1 MAKNPD
7 HPKKPVKTPKSKA
20 HRPDVQPIG
29 PALAELL
36 NPAINRGD
44 AGLGS
49 GTGLQPPPD
58 NSWDRRSGGEA
69 AAHRA
74 RASTRGTSEDVAKR
88 DASVTPTTPRGSP
101 PPNLP
106 PQAGEGSRRL
116 APNDERDFPADSPPA
131 SPLPLAGQSLPPTGS
146 GGQGGGASAKQGF
159 DEAPQANYGT
169 AATIPALDPE
179 LARQL
184 GFTTEEED
192 AAALARPPR
201 NKMEAL
207 GVAATADAL
216 ENLIRE
222 GRPEFKGEDGQVKI
236 WTPHRPP
243 RPEKSEG
250 GVRFVI
256 KSEYEPKGDQP
267 TAIKELVEG
276 ISRQDRTQVLL
287 GVTGS
292 GKTYTMAKVIE
303 ATQRPAIILA
313 PNKTLAA
320 QLYGEFKSFF
330 PDNAVEY
337 FVSYY
342 DYYQPEAYVPRTDT
356 YIEKDSSI
364 NEQIDRM
371 RHSATRAL
379 LERDDVIIVASVSCI
394 YGIGS
399 VETYTAMTFALK
411 KGERIDQ
418 RQLIADLVALQ
429 YKRTQADFTRG
440 TFRVRGDVIDIF
452 PAHYEDRAWRVN
464 LFGDVVENIEEF
476 DPLTGHKQDE
486 LEFIKIYANS
496 HYVTPRPTLVQ
507 AIKSI
512 KSELKWRLD
521 QLNNQGRLLE
531 AQRLEQRTTFDLEMM
546 EATGSCA
553 GIENYSRYLTGRR
566 PGEPPPTLFEYVPDN
581 ALVFADESHVTVPQI
596 GGMFKGDFRRKA
608 TLAEYGFRLP
618 SCMDNRPLRF
628 EEWDMMRPQSV
639 AVSATPSAWELNESG
654 GVFVEQVI
662 RPTGLIDPP
671 VNIRPAR
678 TQVDDLV
685 GEVRATA
692 QAGYR
697 SLVTVLTKRMAE
709 DLTEYLHE
717 QGIRVRYMH
726 SDIDTIERIEII
738 RDLRLGAFDAL
749 VGINLLREG
758 LDIPECALVA
768 ILDADKE
775 GFLRSETSL
784 IQTIGRAARNVD
796 GKVILYADQMTG
808 SMERA
813 IAETDRRREK
823 QVEYNTE
830 HGITPESIKKS
841 IGDIMNS
848 VYERDHVLVE
858 IGDGGKGNSWSDDV
872 ISIGH
877 NFEAVLGDLETRMRE
892 AAADLNFEEAA
903 RLRDEVKRLRATEL
917 AVVDDPT
924 AKQRT
929 VQGKAGAYAGT
940 KKYGEAANVP
950 RGSSKRGGNNTPRAN
965 SSSPLAGSE
974 ASEARSRGRGGG
986 TTGTN
991 SKVHKPHL
999 DEMHGPESLPYRPGR
1014 AAPRKPSPD
1023 DIEPGSGSKIF
1034 QPTSSREAVLG
1045 RSTGGAPGHRGG
1057 WKKR

>member
-1 MAKNPD
+1 
-7 HPKKPVKTPKSKA
+7 
-20 HRPDVQPIG
+20 
-29 PALAELL
+29 
-36 NPAINRGD
+36 
-44 AGLGS
+44 
-49 GTGLQPPPD
+49 
-58 NSWDRRSGGEA
+58 
-69 AAHRA
+69 
-74 RASTRGTSEDVAKR
+74 
-88 DASVTPTTPRGSP
+88 
-101 PPNLP
+101 
-106 PQAGEGSRRL
+106 
-116 APNDERDFPADSPPA
+116 
-131 SPLPLAGQSLPPTGS
+131 
-146 GGQGGGASAKQGF
+146 
-159 DEAPQANYGT
+159 
-169 AATIPALDPE
+169 
-179 LARQL
+179 
-184 GFTTEEED
+184 
-192 AAALARPPR
+192 
-201 NKMEAL
+201 
-207 GVAATADAL
+207 
-216 ENLIRE
+216 
-222 GRPEFKGEDGQVKI
+222 
-236 WTPHRPP
+236 
-243 RPEKSEG
+243 
-250 GVRFVI
+250 
-256 KSEYEPKGDQP
+256 
-267 TAIKELVEG
+267 
-276 ISRQDRTQVLL
+276 
-287 GVTGS
+287 
-292 GKTYTMAKVIE
+292 
-303 ATQRPAIILA
+303 
-313 PNKTLAA
+313 
-320 QLYGEFKSFF
+320 
-330 PDNAVEY
+330 
-337 FVSYY
+337 
-342 DYYQPEAYVPRTDT
+342 
-356 YIEKDSSI
+356 
-364 NEQIDRM
+364 
-371 RHSATRAL
+371 
-379 LERDDVIIVASVSCI
+379 VIIVASVSCI

-411 KGERIDQ
+411 KNERIDQ

-429 YKRTQADFTRG
+429 YKRTSADFTRG

-507 AIKSI
+507 AIKAI
-512 KSELKWRLD
+512 KFELKQRLD

-596 GGMFKGDFRRKA
+596 GGMFRGDFRRKA

-639 AVSATPSAWELNESG
+639 AVSATPSGWELNESG

-671 VNIRPAR
+671 VDIRPAR

-692 QAGYR
+692 AAGYR

-796 GKVILYADQMTG
+796 GKVILYADTVTG

-813 IAETDRRREK
+813 IAETNRRREK
-823 QVEYNTE
+823 QVEYNKAN
-830 HGITPESIKKS
+830 GITPESVKKS
-841 IGDIMNS
+841 IGDILNS
-848 VYERDHVLVE
+848 VYERDHVLIE
-858 IGDGGKGNSWSDDV
+858 TGDRAGMTDDV

-877 NFEAVLGDLETRMRE
+877 NFEAVLADLETRMRE

-924 AKQRT
+924 AKQRV
-929 VQGKAGAYAGT
+929 VQNKAGAYAGA
-940 KKYGEAANVP
+940 KKYGEAANLPEVVS
-950 RGSSKRGGNNTPRAN
+950 RASKYAKQSGGSRRTSTPFGG
-965 SSSPLAGSE
+965 SSSPSP
-974 ASEARSRGRGGG
+974 RSSLGEGRGEGHP
-986 TTGTN
+986 
-991 SKVHKPHL
+991 SASPDASRIHKPHL
-999 DEMHGPESLPYRPGR
+999 DEMHGPESLPYRPTR
-1014 AAPRKPSPD
+1014 ALPKKPSRD
-1023 DIEPGSGSKIF
+1023 DSESESRIW
-1034 QPTSSREAVLG
+1034 QPTSSREAAGLSPPP
-1045 RSTGGAPGHRGG
+1045 RSTGGAPGKRGG